1 MEFTQANLDA
11 LRVNFDMR
19 FQTAYGAAE
28 TWFDKIST
36 EIPFSAR
43 TGVYGWIAQ
52 QARAR
57 RWIGPRIAQNLTERS
72 YALTNDLYETTIELD
87 RLDVKMDTLGI
98 FQSQALPNLA
108 FSMKKHPDVLLN
120 ALLQANAALAYDG
133 LSMFNAAHLTYNG
146 AGTYSNDFTTA
157 PLTAANFNAAWAA
170 MTAYT
175 GEDGL
180 PLGVKP
186 NLLVCGPLLKLT
198 AQQIL
203 NSTIIAGNVPGV
215 TVGSNPVAGID
226 NQLKGWADILVV
238 DELPGSVW
246 YLLDVS
252 KPIKPFIYQLGEAP
266 TFQSLDQITDPKV
279 FAENVLTYG
288 SSVFDAVGIS
298 LPFLCSRNTP

>member
-1 MEFTQANLDA
+1 MDFTQPNLDG

-19 FQTAYGAAE
+19 FQSAYGEAQVWYDRLA
-28 TWFDKIST
+28 T
-36 EIPFSAR
+36 EVPMNAR
-43 TGVYGWIAQ
+43 TGIYGWIAQ
-52 QARAR
+52 QVKAR
-57 RWIGPRIAQNLTERS
+57 RWVGPRIAQNLTERS
-72 YALTNDLYETTIELD
+72 YSLTNDPYEATIELD
-87 RLDVKMDTLGI
+87 RLDIKFDTLGM
-98 FQSQALPNLA
+98 FKSQAIPQLA
-108 FSMKKHPDVLLN
+108 VAMKKHPDILLN
-120 ALLQANAALAYDG
+120 ALIQANTALAYDG
-133 LSMFNAAHLTYNG
+133 LAMFSNAHLTFNG
-146 AGTYSNDFTTA
+146 TGTYSNDFTTA

-198 AQQIL
+198 ASQIL

-215 TVGSNPVAGID
+215 AVGSNPVAGID
-226 NQLKGWADILVV
+226 NQLKGWADILII

-266 TFQSLDQITDPKV
+266 LFQSLDQISDPKV
-279 FAENVLTYG
+279 FAENKLTYG
-288 SSVFDAVGIS
+288 SSVVDAVGIS

>member
-11 LRVNFDMR
+11 LRVGFDMR
-19 FQTAYGAAE
+19 FQTAYGEAE
-28 TWFDKIST
+28 VWYNKIAT
-36 EIPFSAR
+36 EIPVNAR
-43 TGVYGWIAQ
+43 TGIYGWIAQ
-52 QARAR
+52 QLRAR
-57 RWIGPRIAQNLTERS
+57 KWIGPRIAQNLAERS
-72 YALTNDLYETTIELD
+72 YSIVNEEYEATVELN
-87 RLDVKMDTLGI
+87 RLDVKYDNLGM
-98 FQSQALPNLA
+98 FQGQALPQLA
-108 FSMKKHPDVLLN
+108 VAMKKHPDILLN
-120 ALLQANAALAYDG
+120 ALIQANTALAYDG
-133 LSMFNAAHLTYNG
+133 LSMFNTAHLTFNG

-180 PLGVKP
+180 PLKVKP

-198 AQQIL
+198 ALQIL
-203 NSTIIAGNVPGV
+203 NSTLIASNVPGV
-215 TVGSNPVAGID
+215 AVGSNPVAGVD
-226 NQLKGWADILVV
+226 NQLKGWADVLVI

-266 TFQSLDQITDPKV
+266 IFQSLDQITDPKV
-279 FAENVLTYG
+279 FAENKLTYG
-288 SSVFDAVGIS
+288 SSVSDAVGIS